1 MAEGC
6 AERESK
12 LRRPNPA
19 PFSRE
24 PALQKGEIAILKINA
39 KAHRRISRE
48 YKFICVGYTIEVKV
62 P

>member
-39 KAHRRISRE
+39 KRIGESA
-48 YKFICVGYTIEVKV
+48 VN
-62 P
+62 